1 MAAEGFLGLPLGVT
15 FEPTDEELIEDY
27 LLPKLNGC
35 YSDYGVVTDANVF
48 ELDPGHLKPLARY
61 DPGDGNLYFFAPRT
75 RSSPNGSR
83 AKRTKDKRGWVFTD
97 RPQDVKNRD
106 EQLIGQ
112 RRLFVYKIGGKNTPW
127 RLHEYRL
134 HGIYE
139 SLSSSTSSVKGKG
152 KATVPLYLDLV
163 LCRVWFKSDDKSK
176 SQGYNPVA
184 AAAEQYQ
191 QHFEEQQPSCFHYQ
205 EDENHQSEVPNSS
218 VPVSTNNYYTTLL
231 ETMLDLEDSSEDGFH
246 DNVDGGFLVQVP

>member
-15 FEPTDEELIEDY
+15 FDPTDEELIEYY
-27 LLPKLNGC
+27 LFPKLNGC
-35 YSDYGVVTDANVF
+35 YADYGVVTDANVF

-83 AKRTKDKRGWVFTD
+83 AKRTTDKRGWVFTD
-97 RPQDVKNRD
+97 RPQDVRNRD

-139 SLSSSTSSVKGKG
+139 SLSSSSSGVKGKG

-176 SQGYNPVA
+176 SQAYNPL

-191 QHFEEQQPSCFHYQ
+191 QHFEEQQPSCSYYQ
-205 EDENHQSEVPNSS
+205 EEENHQSEVPNSS
-218 VPVSTNNYYTTLL
+218 VPVLTDNCYTTLL
-231 ETMLDLEDSSEDGFH
+231 ETMLDLEDSSEAGFH
-246 DNVDGGFLVQVP
+246 DNVDGGFLV